1 MLMTV
6 LIPTYRRPKDLER
19 CLNALK
25 QQIRYADE
33 ILITVRDTDFETWEF
48 LKNFNYDPLPIK
60 ILKIAIPGVVAA
72 MNLGFESATGD
83 IISVT
88 DDDAAPHPDWLQRI
102 EGHFSADDRLGGL
115 GGRDWMYVNGKLQ
128 DISVHPAGSETV
140 GRVQWFGRMIGNHH
154 VGEGSPRDV
163 DILKGVNM
171 SFRKVALEGL
181 RCDDRMKGTGAQVHF
196 EVALSLSVKRQGWKL
211 IYDPAVVV
219 DHYPAQRFDE
229 DQRHAF
235 NAIAWA
241 NKAHNE
247 TVGLLDHLSSP
258 RKIIYLAW
266 AFLVGTRDVLGF
278 VQLCRFLPVEK
289 DLAFRKWLASTQG
302 RWQGIQTWMQPLS
315 QAPERQDI
323 IC

>member
-1 MLMTV
+1 MKLTV
-6 LIPTYRRPKDLER
+6 LVPTYRRPDDLVR
-19 CLNALK
+19 CLKAI
-25 QQIRYADE
+25 QQQTRPADE
-33 ILITVRDTDFETWEF
+33 ILVTVRDTDAETWAF
-48 LKNFNYDPLPIK
+48 LKAFSPGSLPLKTLTI
-60 ILKIAIPGVVAA
+60 IVPGVVAA
-72 MNLGFESATGD
+72 INVGFETATGD
-83 IISVT
+83 IISIT

-102 EGHFSADDRLGGL
+102 EAHFLADDRLGGL

-128 DISVHPAGSETV
+128 DVSGPLDVSNTV

-154 VGEGSPRDV
+154 IGKGQPRDV

-171 SFRKVALEGL
+171 SFRRVALEGL
-181 RCDDRMKGTGAQVHF
+181 RCDERMKGTGAQVHF
-196 EVALSLSVKRQGWKL
+196 EVALSLSIKRQGWKL
-211 IYDPAVVV
+211 IYDPTVVV

-258 RKIIYLAW
+258 RQIIYLAW

-289 DLAFRKWLASTQG
+289 DLAFRKWLASIQG
-302 RWQGIQTWMQPLS
+302 RWQGIQTWMQPLPQS
-315 QAPERQDI
+315 EGQDTS
-323 IC
+323 C